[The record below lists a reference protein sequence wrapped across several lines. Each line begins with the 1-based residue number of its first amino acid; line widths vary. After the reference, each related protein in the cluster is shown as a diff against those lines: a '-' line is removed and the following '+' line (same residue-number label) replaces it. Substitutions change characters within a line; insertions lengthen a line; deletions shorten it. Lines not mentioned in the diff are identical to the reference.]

1 VRRSRLDAQVLPV
14 QAVLPA
20 RVGYD
25 GGENLRRGRDAGPR
39 FRALRAEVGPEFTA
53 DTPPPF
59 QLRQELGTST
69 EAPMAVHKF
78 SIFNGYPPELIAQWC
93 GVTVDTAKLYKS
105 GARKASRAVLRLF
118 VLHRDGRVLGEGW
131 QGWQARA
138 GTIADPDGNVTSAR
152 QLMNYFFV
160 MQFAAA
166 LAAQD
171 PRTVREWHDLLR
183 RA

>member
-1 VRRSRLDAQVLPV
+1 
-14 QAVLPA
+14 
-20 RVGYD
+20 
-25 GGENLRRGRDAGPR
+25 
-39 FRALRAEVGPEFTA
+39 
-53 DTPPPF
+53 
-59 QLRQELGTST
+59 
-69 EAPMAVHKF
+69 MAVHKF
-78 SIFNGYPPELIAQWC
+78 SIFHGYPPELIARWC
-93 GVTVDTAKLYKS
+93 GVTVDTAKLYKAGS
-105 GARKASRAVLRLF
+105 RKASRAVLRLF

-131 QGWQARA
+131 EGWHAHG

-166 LAAQD
+166 LAARD